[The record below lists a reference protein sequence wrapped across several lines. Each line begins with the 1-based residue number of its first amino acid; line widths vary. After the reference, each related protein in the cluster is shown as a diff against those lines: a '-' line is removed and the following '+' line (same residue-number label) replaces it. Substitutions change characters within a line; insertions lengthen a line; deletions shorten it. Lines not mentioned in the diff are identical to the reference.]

1 MPWIENNDQISSF
14 YEDSM
19 QIEKKFDIKI
29 IAKWKSERLIA
40 NVDKVDKN
48 LWEPDETTT
57 HKGANALFVYHDTRC
72 FESPE
77 TGSRHHIAC
86 KILEFDYFWNNE
98 LKKIYEGYYGEGKII
113 KVLASKLKP
122 NSYIPKH
129 IDEGMSFNCTHRT
142 HIPLITNPDVIM
154 QVGNTSQNMEIGNIY
169 EINNLKEH
177 MPINNSNQPRTH
189 LIIDYLPFSV

>member
-86 KILEFDYFWNNE
+86 KILEFDYFWN
-98 LKKIYEGYYGEGKII
+98 
-113 KVLASKLKP
+113 
-122 NSYIPKH
+122 
-129 IDEGMSFNCTHRT
+129 
-142 HIPLITNPDVIM
+142 
-154 QVGNTSQNMEIGNIY
+154 
-169 EINNLKEH
+169 
-177 MPINNSNQPRTH
+177 PIHPH
-189 LIIDYLPFSV
+189 Y